1 VPEPHKVLA
10 ASTEE
15 TTMTATGP
23 FTVKLEPQE
32 MLAEYPLLGRLTIN
46 KEFHG
51 DLTGTS
57 VGQMLS
63 ARTAIPNSAG
73 YVAIEQVTGTLHGRE
88 GSFVLQHSS
97 NMVRGEAQQSVTV
110 VPDSGTGQL
119 EGLTGSMV
127 INNAAGAHSY
137 VFEYSLPERDS

>member
-1 VPEPHKVLA
+1 
-10 ASTEE
+10 
-15 TTMTATGP
+15 MTATGP

-32 MLAEYPLLGRLTIN
+32 MSAEQPLLGRLTIN
-46 KEFHG
+46 KEFQG
-51 DLTGTS
+51 DLTATS

-88 GSFVLQHSS
+88 GTFVLQHSS
-97 NMVRGEAQQSVTV
+97 SMVRGEAQQSVKV
-110 VPDSGTGQL
+110 VADSGTGGL

-127 INNAAGAHSY
+127 INNVAGQHSY
-137 VFEYSLPERDS
+137 VFEYTLPK

>member
-1 VPEPHKVLA
+1 
-10 ASTEE
+10 
-15 TTMTATGP
+15 MNATGP
-23 FTVKLEPQE
+23 FSIKLEPQE
-32 MLAEYPLLGRLTIN
+32 MPAGYPMLGRLTIN
-46 KEFHG
+46 KEFQG

-88 GSFVLQHSS
+88 GTFVLQHSS
-97 NMVRGEAQQSVTV
+97 SMVRGEAQKSVTV
-110 VPDSGTGQL
+110 VADSGTGAL

-137 VFEYSLPERDS
+137 VFEYDLPEKV

>member
-1 VPEPHKVLA
+1 
-10 ASTEE
+10 
-15 TTMTATGP
+15 MTATGP

-32 MLAEYPLLGRLTIN
+32 MPAEYPLLGRLTIN
-46 KEFHG
+46 KEFQG
-51 DLTGTS
+51 DLTAIS

-63 ARTAIPNSAG
+63 ARTAIANSAG

-97 NMVRGEAQQSVTV
+97 SMVRGEAQQSVTV
-110 VPDSGTGQL
+110 VTDSGTGAL

-127 INNAAGAHSY
+127 INNAAGQHSY
-137 VFEYSLPERDS
+137 TFEYTLPEKV

>member
-1 VPEPHKVLA
+1 
-10 ASTEE
+10 
-15 TTMTATGP
+15 MTAIGP
-23 FTVKLEPQE
+23 FTVKLDPQA
-32 MLAEYPLLGRLTIN
+32 MPAEYPLLGRLTIN
-46 KEFHG
+46 KEFQG

-57 VGQMLS
+57 IGQMLS

-97 NMVRGEAQQSVTV
+97 SMIRGEPQQSVTV
-110 VPDSGTGQL
+110 VADSGTGAL

-127 INNAAGAHSY
+127 INNSAGQHSY
-137 VFEYSLPERDS
+137 VFDYDLPAKI